1 MRENGT
7 DEKGERLTY
16 GLLVLLPFVFFWRE
30 TLGWITLGDQDA
42 VFWFFP
48 AYKFV
53 AEELRQGRLP
63 LWTPYLYAGAP
74 LLAGWQAGVFDPLNW
89 LHLPGAGSRTLT
101 TSLQLTFS
109 LALCGTFRYAR
120 AIGFTRGAALV
131 SALIYGF
138 GGFIVGRTLYP
149 GFLHIIA
156 LAPLVL
162 SFVERLHQER
172 RWRDCAG
179 AAAVVAWQV
188 FAAHPQPLIY
198 SSLLA
203 CAYAIFCATLRRD
216 SVGRTLRDRVRFL
229 IQFALIF
236 LAGASLAAVQLL
248 PAAEFARDSVRRQWP
263 YELFTLHSL
272 HPVSLLTQLFPFLHG
287 AGQSIYRMPYW
298 GPYWHHNEAQIY
310 LGALALSLA
319 AAGAVAAWR
328 RRCDLMVFWSFV
340 AAGGVLLSL
349 GGYVGPLAKLMF
361 RIPVLGQ
368 FRSPNRHWME
378 VALAVSV
385 LAGYAV
391 DRLLRE
397 EAARLARGAQWMSAC
412 LAVLCAI
419 IAGTALW
426 RRSAAESLIRS
437 LPDLSGLP
445 PDFLRDARMEFLLPV
460 LAAVAAYGVLLL
472 FARKRIWWI
481 LPLFL
486 LADFQ
491 LYAVFAPIGN
501 PARLEALVGRAM
513 PPPLAQRQRERDPI
527 RYHVMLNRA
536 SGEFSPFWFYGNEMT
551 TGYDPILSET
561 VKTFLGIDEA
571 GRTFNSTMLDAR
583 DRTLDLL
590 NARYVLIAPV
600 YFDSGAAKVS
610 DAGENV
616 EVRRGRSADFS
627 AREAIGDVLEIV
639 SSLAN
644 STSVGDGEPVAEVI
658 VGCASGEQW
667 TTSLRAGQET
677 AEWAYDRPDVRAVIR
692 HARPPIAESWSGD
705 GPAVFDAHA
714 YRARLPLPANLS
726 ACRAARTVRVFVR
739 SGEDLVLSIRRVS
752 FIDSASKQV
761 APLVVT
767 AMSALDNADRWRE
780 LPDRSPAAPYQA
792 FRVFENLRA
801 LPRVWLAPRARAAW
815 AGDQLKMIRGEIP
828 GFDPRAAALVDPAT
842 AERLDP
848 ALLGPG
854 DEPSDSSQAVIDE
867 RRPTRMRVETTARAA
882 SILVFSEIDYP
893 GWRVSVDGREADL
906 LRVDYALRGVALPAG
921 SHRVEMIYRPRSL
934 LLGAVVS
941 ITTALVMLV
950 LLVTVRSS
958 AFRRS
963 ASGVKP

>member
-1 MRENGT
+1 MGRMSQNGV
-7 DEKGERLTY
+7 DGNKERLTY
-16 GLLVLLPFVFFWRE
+16 GLLLALPFAFFWRE

-53 AEELRQGRLP
+53 AEELRQGHLP

-74 LLAGWQAGVFDPLNW
+74 LLAEWQAGVFDPLNW
-89 LHLPGAGSRTLT
+89 LHLLGAGSRTLT

-120 AIGFTRGAALV
+120 IAGFTRRSALV

-149 GFLHIIA
+149 GFLHIVA

-179 AAAVVAWQV
+179 GAAVVAWQV
-188 FAAHPQPLIY
+188 FGAHPQPLIY

-203 CAYAIFCATLRRD
+203 CAYAIFCAFLRRD
-216 SVGRTLRDRVRFL
+216 LARRELRDRVRFL
-229 IQFALIF
+229 FQFALIF
-236 LAGASLAAVQLL
+236 VAGASLAAVQLL

-298 GPYWHHNEAQIY
+298 GPYWHHNEGQIY

-319 AAGAVAAWR
+319 AAGAIAAWR

-340 AAGGVLLSL
+340 AVAGALLSM
-349 GGYVGPLAKLMF
+349 GRYVGPLAKILF
-361 RIPVLGQ
+361 HVPVLGQ

-378 VALAVSV
+378 VSLAVAV

-397 EAARLARGAQWMSAC
+397 EAARLARGAQWISIC
-412 LAVLCAI
+412 LAILCAI
-419 IAGTALW
+419 VGGTVLW
-426 RRSAAESLIRS
+426 RRSAAASMIRS
-437 LPDLSGLP
+437 LPDLHGLP
-445 PDFLRDARMEFLLPV
+445 QDFLRDARMEFILPV
-460 LAAVAAYGVLLL
+460 FVALAVCGVIRL
-472 FARKRIWWI
+472 FARRRIYWM

-501 PARLEALVGRAM
+501 PARLETLVGRAM
-513 PPPLAQRQRERDPI
+513 PPSLAEKQQERDPI
-527 RYHVMLNRA
+527 RYHVMLNTA
-536 SGEFSPFWFYGNEMT
+536 SGEFSPFWFYGHEMT
-551 TGYDPILSET
+551 AGYDPILNET

-571 GRTFNSTMLDAR
+571 GRTFNSTMLDAQ

-590 NARYVLIAPV
+590 NARYLLVAPV

-610 DAGENV
+610 DAGVDV
-616 EVRRGRSADFS
+616 ELRRGRSADFI
-627 AREAIGDVLEIV
+627 AREGLGDMLEIV

-644 STSVGDGEPVAEVI
+644 STAVGDGEPVAEVV

-667 TTSLRAGQET
+667 TTSLRAGLET
-677 AEWAYDRPDVRAVIR
+677 AEWAYDRPDVRAAIR

-705 GPAVFDAHA
+705 GAAGFDAHA
-714 YRARLPLPANLS
+714 YRARLPLPANII
-726 ACRAARTVRVFVR
+726 ACRAARTVRIIVR
-739 SGEDLVLSIRRVS
+739 SGEDLALSIRHLS
-752 FIDSASKQV
+752 FVESASKRTV
-761 APLVVT
+761 PLVRT
-767 AMSALDNADRWRE
+767 AATALDNADRWRA
-780 LPDRSPAAPYQA
+780 LPDRSPAEPYRT
-792 FRVFENLRA
+792 FRIYENLRA
-801 LPRVWLAPRARAAW
+801 LPRAWLVSRARSAW
-815 AGDQLKMIRGEIP
+815 EGDQLKMIRGEIP
-828 GFDPRAAALVDPAT
+828 GFDPRAVALVDPAA

-848 ALLGPG
+848 ALLRSGEETY
-854 DEPSDSSQAVIDE
+854 EPPQVVIHE
-867 RRPTRMRVETTARAA
+867 RRPTRMRVEAAAREA

-893 GWRVSVDGREADL
+893 GWRVFVDGREADL
-906 LRVDYALRGVALPAG
+906 LRVDYHLRGVALPAG
-921 SHRVEMIYRPRSL
+921 THQVEMAYRPRSFLFGAIVSAATAVAMLGL
-934 LLGAVVS
+934 LLAG
-941 ITTALVMLV
+941 
-950 LLVTVRSS
+950 
-958 AFRRS
+958 RRP
-963 ASGVKP
+963 SGK